1 MLQNDED
8 TCTNIVLP
16 SITELSFILEFW
28 QPPLT
33 NSGKKIARSRF
44 VFFYDA
50 NATVTP
56 APAPANQ
63 LQRDKLA
70 APK

>member
-16 SITELSFILEFW
+16 SITEFSFILEFW
-28 QPPLT
+28 QQPLT
-33 NSGKKIARSRF
+33 YSGKEIARSRF

-50 NATVTP
+50 NDTVTP
-56 APAPANQ
+56 APAQINPNRGNPA
-63 LQRDKLA
+63 A
-70 APK
+70 